1 MTAAK
6 LWDRRKKEEM
16 PEGGHKKI
24 HLRKLCG
31 ILLLLVPAFIAC
43 YPILFLLTGSLMGS
57 DELKKNLA
65 PVLSGGTGYIRWT
78 LFPLYPTLRS
88 WVQVLLDTP
97 EAFVMFWNSVKMTGV
112 ILAGQLLVGVPA
124 AWGFARY
131 RFPGRKLLFTIYII
145 LMMMPFQ
152 VLMLS
157 EYLVFDRL
165 KLLDS
170 QWAVILPAVF
180 STFPVFIMYRF
191 FCGIPDAV
199 IESAKLDGAGPL
211 QVFWYIGLP
220 IGSGGI
226 VSAVVLGFLEYW
238 NLIEQPLTFLKT
250 KSLWPMSLFL
260 PNIRLDQAGLAF
272 AASVLML
279 IPAFFVFLGGQDY
292 LEQGIVSAAVKE

>member
-1 MTAAK
+1 MGGK
-6 LWDRRKKEEM
+6 RKILERKY
-16 PEGGHKKI
+16 KKI
-24 HLRKLCG
+24 HLLR
-31 ILLLLVPAFIAC
+31 LLGNLFLLVLAFIAC
-43 YPILFLLTGSLMGS
+43 YPILFLCTGSLMGS
-57 DELKKNLA
+57 GELKANLS
-65 PVLSGGTGYIRWT
+65 PVLAGEGTGYIKWT
-78 LFPLYPTLRS
+78 LLPLYPTLRS

-97 EAFVMFWNSVKMTGV
+97 EAFVMFWNSVKMTLA

-131 RFPGRKLLFTIYII
+131 RFPGRKILFTVYII

-157 EYLVFDRL
+157 EYLVLDRL
-165 KLLDS
+165 HLLDN
-170 QWAVILPAVF
+170 QLAVILPAVF

-191 FCGIPDAV
+191 FCGIPDAI

-220 IGSGGI
+220 IGSSGI
-226 VSAVVLGFLEYW
+226 VSAMVLGFLEYW

-250 KSLWPMSLFL
+250 KSLWPLSLFL
-260 PNIRLDQAGLAF
+260 PNISLNKAGLAF

>member
-1 MTAAK
+1 M
-6 LWDRRKKEEM
+6 KKRIFEEN
-16 PEGGHKKI
+16 HRKI
-24 HLRKLCG
+24 HVRKILG
-31 ILLLLVPAFIAC
+31 LLLLLVPAFIAC
-43 YPILFLLTGSLMGS
+43 YPILFLFTGSLMGS
-57 DELKKNLA
+57 DELRENLS
-65 PVLSGGTGYIRWT
+65 PVLSGGAGYIKWT
-78 LFPLYPTLRS
+78 LLPLYPTLRS

-97 EAFVMFWNSVKMTGV
+97 EAFVMFWNSVKLTGA
-112 ILAGQLLVGVPA
+112 ILGGQLLVGVPA

-165 KLLDS
+165 HLLDTH
-170 QWAVILPAVF
+170 WAIIFPAVF

-191 FCGIPDAV
+191 FCGIPDAI
-199 IESAKLDGAGPL
+199 IESAKLDGAGAL
-211 QVFWYIGLP
+211 QIFWYIGLP

-226 VSAVVLGFLEYW
+226 VSAMVLGFLEYW
-238 NLIEQPLTFLKT
+238 NLMEQPLTFLKT

-260 PNIRLDQAGLAF
+260 PNISLDKAGLAF
-272 AASVLML
+272 AASMLML
-279 IPAFFVFLGGQDY
+279 LPAFFVFLGGQDY

>member
-1 MTAAK
+1 MGGK
-6 LWDRRKKEEM
+6 KKILERKY
-16 PEGGHKKI
+16 KKI
-24 HLRKLCG
+24 HLLR
-31 ILLLLVPAFIAC
+31 LLGNLFLLVLAFIAC
-43 YPILFLLTGSLMGS
+43 YPILFLCTGSLMGS
-57 DELKKNLA
+57 GELKANLS
-65 PVLSGGTGYIRWT
+65 PVLAGEGTGYIKWT
-78 LFPLYPTLRS
+78 LLPLYPTLRS

-97 EAFVMFWNSVKMTGV
+97 EAFVMFWNSVKMTLA

-131 RFPGRKLLFTIYII
+131 RFPGRKILFTVYII

-157 EYLVFDRL
+157 EYLVLDRL
-165 KLLDS
+165 HLLDN
-170 QWAVILPAVF
+170 QLAVILPAVF

-191 FCGIPDAV
+191 FCGIPDAI

-226 VSAVVLGFLEYW
+226 VSALVLGFLEYW

-250 KSLWPMSLFL
+250 KSLWPLSLFL
-260 PNIRLDQAGLAF
+260 PNISLNKAGLAF

>member
-1 MTAAK
+1 M
-6 LWDRRKKEEM
+6 KKRIFEEN
-16 PEGGHKKI
+16 HRKI
-24 HLRKLCG
+24 HVRKILG
-31 ILLLLVPAFIAC
+31 LLLLLIPAFIAC
-43 YPILFLLTGSLMGS
+43 YPILFLFTGSLMGS
-57 DELKKNLA
+57 DELRENLS
-65 PVLSGGTGYIRWT
+65 PVLSGGAGYIKWT
-78 LFPLYPTLRS
+78 LLPLYPTLRS

-97 EAFVMFWNSVKMTGV
+97 EAFVMFWNSVKLTGA
-112 ILAGQLLVGVPA
+112 ILGGQLLVGVPA

-165 KLLDS
+165 YLLDTH
-170 QWAVILPAVF
+170 WAIIFPAVF

-191 FCGIPDAV
+191 FCGIPDAI
-199 IESAKLDGAGPL
+199 IESAKLDGAGAL
-211 QVFWYIGLP
+211 QIFWYIGLP

-226 VSAVVLGFLEYW
+226 VSAMVLGFLEYW
-238 NLIEQPLTFLKT
+238 NLMEQPLTFLKT

-260 PNIRLDQAGLAF
+260 PNISLDKAGLAF
-272 AASVLML
+272 AASMLML
-279 IPAFFVFLGGQDY
+279 LPAFFVFLGGQDY

>member
-1 MTAAK
+1 M
-6 LWDRRKKEEM
+6 KKRIR
-16 PEGGHKKI
+16 EGIRKI

-43 YPILFLLTGSLMGS
+43 YPILFLFTGSLMGK
-57 DELKKNLA
+57 DELRENLA

-97 EAFVMFWNSVKMTGV
+97 EAFVMFWNSVKLTGA

-131 RFPGRKLLFTIYII
+131 RFPGRKLFFTVYII

-157 EYLVFDRL
+157 EYLVFDKL
-165 KLLDS
+165 HLLDHHLS
-170 QWAVILPAVF
+170 VILPAVF

-191 FCGIPDAV
+191 FCGIPDAI
-199 IESAKLDGAGPL
+199 IESAKLDGAGAV
-211 QVFWYIGLP
+211 QIFWYIGLP

-260 PNIRLDQAGLAF
+260 PNIRLDKTGLAF
-272 AASVLML
+272 AASMLML
-279 IPAFFVFLGGQDY
+279 LPAFFVFLGGQDY

>member
-1 MTAAK
+1 M
-6 LWDRRKKEEM
+6 KKRIFEEN
-16 PEGGHKKI
+16 HRKI
-24 HLRKLCG
+24 HVRKILG
-31 ILLLLVPAFIAC
+31 LLLLLVPAFIAC
-43 YPILFLLTGSLMGS
+43 YPILFLFTGSLMGS
-57 DELKKNLA
+57 DELRENLS
-65 PVLSGGTGYIRWT
+65 PVLSGGAGYIKWT
-78 LFPLYPTLRS
+78 LLPLYPTLRS

-97 EAFVMFWNSVKMTGV
+97 EAFVMFWNSVKLTGA
-112 ILAGQLLVGVPA
+112 ILGGQLLMGVPA

-165 KLLDS
+165 HLLDTH
-170 QWAVILPAVF
+170 WAIIFPAVF

-191 FCGIPDAV
+191 FCGIPDAI
-199 IESAKLDGAGPL
+199 IESAKLDGAGAL
-211 QVFWYIGLP
+211 QIFWYIGLP

-226 VSAVVLGFLEYW
+226 VSAMVLGFLEYW
-238 NLIEQPLTFLKT
+238 NLMEQPLTFLKT

-260 PNIRLDQAGLAF
+260 PNISLDKAGLAF
-272 AASVLML
+272 AASMLML
-279 IPAFFVFLGGQDY
+279 LPAFFVFLGGQDY